1 MLDIINNLA
10 PFFED
15 NYERINIRRYSRLMR
30 ISPPT
35 ASKLLKN
42 YAKENLLEISR
53 YERYI
58 FFNAKRD
65 DKDFID
71 LSRMYWRYKLGA
83 LSSFFASKFTI
94 EPTLVLFGSLS
105 KAEVKIDSDIDLAII
120 GVNSESSLLK
130 DMNFATF
137 EKKLGR
143 RIDVFRFKSL
153 ADARKLP
160 IWKALLNGY
169 VLRGSL

>member
-15 NYERINIRRYSRLMR
+15 NYARINIRRYSRLMK

-35 ASKLLKN
+35 ASKLLKG
-42 YAKENLLEISR
+42 YERAGLLESSK

-65 DKDFID
+65 NKNFID
-71 LSRMYWRYKLGA
+71 LSRIYWRNKLED
-83 LSSFFASKFTI
+83 LSSFLMGRFTI
-94 EPTLVLFGSLS
+94 EPAIVLFGSLS
-105 KAEVKIDSDIDLAII
+105 KAEVKIDSDIDLAVI
-120 GVNSESSLLK
+120 GLNNGSELLK
-130 DMNFATF
+130 NADLIVF

-143 RIDVFRFKSL
+143 KIEIFEFKSL
-153 ADARKLP
+153 ADTSKLP
-160 IWKALLNGY
+160 IWKAILNGY
-169 VLRGSL
+169 MLRGLI